1 MDELFANMESKGL
14 VRFSCGFGQALRE
27 IQENPDL
34 NVTIGKQVKV
44 LIFSTKES
52 KLDMFEKCLLEIQGK
67 N

>member
-1 MDELFANMESKGL
+1 MITKAVVGIYSKMLGL
-14 VRFSCGFGQALRE
+14 DQ

-52 KLDMFEKCLLEIQGK
+52 KLDMFEKCLLEIQSK